1 MGSLYR
7 FLWVKFVQI
16 LTKSNENGLGLILL
30 FTNVRLKDAFK
41 DKIMRP
47 KIDLSHYSTIILFI
61 TLFLSAFFF
70 LG

>member
-1 MGSLYR
+1 MILCYAFYVYTIVCFFMGSLYR

-47 KIDLSHYSTIILFI
+47 QICLT
-61 TLFLSAFFF
+61 TVQ
-70 LG
+70 